1 MTSDEETPPGNERT
15 NCKSPRFNLLDFP
28 IIIAGKTESKA
39 EQQPISRS
47 KYISDTS
54 SNPWMMEVKAT
65 LEVIATS
72 AQMKCTIT
80 LSTISL
86 GLNVIGNIWD
96 DEST

>member
-1 MTSDEETPPGNERT
+1 
-15 NCKSPRFNLLDFP
+15 
-28 IIIAGKTESKA
+28 
-39 EQQPISRS
+39 
-47 KYISDTS
+47 
-54 SNPWMMEVKAT
+54 MMEVKAT

-72 AQMKCTIT
+72 AQTKCTIT